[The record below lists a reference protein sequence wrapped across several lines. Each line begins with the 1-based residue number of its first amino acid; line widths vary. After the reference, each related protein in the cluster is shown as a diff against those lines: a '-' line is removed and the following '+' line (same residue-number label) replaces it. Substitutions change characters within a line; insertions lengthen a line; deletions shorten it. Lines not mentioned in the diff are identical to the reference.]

1 MTSPQTAWRDTADA
15 LVVGTPFVD
24 MVFGGLPDWPAPGE
38 EQWAERRTLCAGGVA
53 NNATVLSRLGR
64 RTALAGVIGTD
75 EIGDLLLTL
84 LRREESLRLDRL
96 VRRPGF
102 VTPFTLA
109 LGDGNDRSFLTQGD
123 HSAHQIDGEPPR
135 ARSCFLSL
143 SLEPAAWLPGL
154 REAGCRV
161 FAGVGFDERLG
172 WDSAVLAQLDQV
184 DVLVCN
190 EREALAYTRCDD
202 LRQALRRLADLVPLV
217 VVTLGERGSL
227 ACQQDVGEFSAAAVP
242 AAAVDTTGAG
252 DAFVSALMDA
262 FLRDDATLDQALRHA
277 ALVSSLVVGG
287 LGGSASAP
295 RPAQLRRRAA
305 ELGPDFDFEFSWF
318 PPADPDPTCSQ

>member
-1 MTSPQTAWRDTADA
+1 MTPLPTAGHDTVDA

-24 MVFGGLPDWPAPGE
+24 MVFGGLSSWPGPGE
-38 EQWAERRTLCAGGVA
+38 ERWAKRRTLCAGGVA

-75 EIGDLLLTL
+75 EIGDLLVSL
-84 LRREESLRLDRL
+84 LHREESLQLGWL
-96 VRRPGF
+96 ARRPGF

-109 LGDGNDRSFLTQGD
+109 VGDGRDRSFLTQGD
-123 HSAHQIDGEPPR
+123 HSSLLVEGELPR
-135 ARSCFLSL
+135 ARSCFLSV
-143 SLEPAAWLPGL
+143 SPEPAPWLPSL
-154 REAGCRV
+154 RETGCRV
-161 FAGVGFDERLG
+161 FAGVGFDEHRG
-172 WDSAVLAQLDQV
+172 WDPAVLAQLDQA

-190 EREALAYTRCDD
+190 ELEALAYTRSDE
-202 LRQALRRLADLVPLV
+202 LGRALRKLADFVELA

-227 ACQQDVGEFSAAAVP
+227 AFHRDLGEFRTGAVP
-242 AAAVDTTGAG
+242 SAAVDTTGAG

-262 FLRDDATLDQALRHA
+262 FLRADSSLEQSLRHA

-295 RPAQLRRRAA
+295 WPADLRRRAA
-305 ELGPDFDFEFSWF
+305 HLGPDFAFELCWF
-318 PPADPDPTCSQ
+318 PPADPDSPVRT